1 MEWGLSADS
10 WRSWLEREGFSLGWM
25 ERARFEV
32 TAGDRVSVVTAAEVC
47 CLL

>member
-1 MEWGLSADS
+1 MGWSLSAEC

-32 TAGDRVSVVTAAEVC
+32 TAGDRESVVTAAEVC
-47 CLL
+47 LL